1 MTVSTRIQRGSR
13 EFWRANIAF
22 FLSGFSIFAVLYS
35 VQPLLP
41 IFAREFHIDA
51 GASSLSLSA
60 TTIVLAVSM
69 LFASGAADRW
79 GRKTVMLASLVGIAL
94 LSLLITVMPDWRW
107 IIVVRAALGLAL
119 SGLPAVALTYLGEE
133 MEPAGLGFSI
143 GLYIGGNGIGGMCGR
158 LLVGLLTDLVSWRF
172 ALDVLGVVVLVNAAL
187 FWWLLP
193 NPRHSHRRGAAGAET
208 LGLAR
213 LLAHQFRDRG
223 LPWLFAEGAL
233 VMGVFVTLYSY
244 TGFRLSAPP
253 YSLSHGTISFIFVV
267 YLIGTVSS
275 TWIGTLAGRL
285 GRRKVLW
292 IMVTVMG
299 AGLALNALTPIVA
312 IIGGLALL
320 TFGFFG
326 AHSVASS
333 WVSRRAQRGK
343 AQAASLYLFFFYVGS
358 SVIGTGSGYAFTA
371 WGWPGLAG
379 VCGCIL
385 LAAFA
390 ISVRLYFLQPLPIP
404 ETPVE
409 APTQY

>member
-1 MTVSTRIQRGSR
+1 VTVSTRIQRGSR